1 MAPPPQPGRSTASA
15 PPDAPRDKKRKSQSQ
30 SESGLPPNTRSSKR
44 SINTHPAFRRGTS
57 QLSRASSDYSHSDS
71 RAPAYTK
78 HKTTN
83 PSHTLDDGTTIA
95 APEVPKQ
102 SQIDALLKAEMEDAI
117 FCDPN
122 FIKNF
127 LTVDSTRLK
136 TALERCKRDLDNFR
150 FPTITKE
157 RQLYEPL
164 ARLLSRIRRAVNSD
178 AEQSSQFLD
187 VSSTAIPS
195 HGQDTAG
202 IKPDLVLFDDTTQHW
217 ETVRMP
223 IEVKTKATHLKV
235 GMKQLTR
242 YARAVFANQ
251 LHRRHLYG
259 MVMCKWAATFVRFD
273 RSGILYST
281 PIDIRSQNFREA
293 FAGLMML
300 SEEAFG
306 YDTAFTT
313 RSARDGRLEYYVDL
327 PAAAF
332 PAEGGLNATAEGPAA
347 TPGPSSEP
355 NAARNLLTKRLK
367 VMRTLCHRKSIRGR
381 ATIVLRVREV
391 INPGVSNKEPTA
403 RMKTR
408 AQTKEEQSAEDE
420 VEVLGTRDYVLKLMW
435 RDPNKKMEG
444 EVLERLVGIYGVA
457 QHMWHSDVFKQCKS
471 PNCTMSMDNSCGNC
485 LDKTPDKD
493 ELWVAENFKDLDVEI
508 PEEADGDEETVYKEV
523 DTDKYSPA
531 YARRTS
537 RTYCRLLMSTVG
549 SPLHTAGSPSELLQS
564 ILDAVLGYWRMVNM
578 GLLHRDISDGN
589 VLILREGHGYRKQ
602 DWKLP
607 QTTTN
612 DEDSVLARSERF
624 LQEVVDDLG
633 RDPTG
638 MLNDFDLSKTHNLMG
653 VSFFGDSVSEG
664 EESNSDPD
672 ESRPKRRKLDPETN
686 ISSSSKGKG
695 RENTAPKE
703 SSLNRVIEA
712 EKGARCIDFRT
723 GTPTYMSTRVL
734 QLEIGQ
740 EYEHHFMDDLESFFW
755 LILWCVVEHLDSRKA
770 KPSMVAYRLLD
781 ELSKPELRF
790 IALTKVNVLRQ
801 CSKKG
806 IKIRKTLAACTNAW
820 ASDPAIVSVIVKLGS
835 YFDDVNEEE
844 SLSEY
849 TPDVVFPMFVGI
861 ILDALKPQ

>member
-1 MAPPPQPGRSTASA
+1 MAPPPQPGRSTTSA
-15 PPDAPRDKKRKSQSQ
+15 PPNAPRDKKRKSQSQ
-30 SESGLPPNTRSSKR
+30 SESGLPPNTRSSKC

-122 FIKNF
+122 FVKNL

-136 TALERCKRDLDNFR
+136 TALERCKRELDNFR

-157 RQLYEPL
+157 RHLYEPL
-164 ARLLSRIRRAVNSD
+164 ARLLSRIRRAANGD
-178 AEQSSQFLD
+178 AEH
-187 VSSTAIPS
+187 STAIPS
-195 HGQDTAG
+195 HGKDTAG
-202 IKPDLVLFDDTTQHW
+202 IKPDLVLFDGATQHW

-259 MVMCKWAATFVRFD
+259 IVMCKWAATFVRFD

-313 RSARDGRLEYYVDL
+313 RPARDGRLEYYVDL

-332 PAEGGLNATAEGPAA
+332 PAEEGLNATAEGPAA

-355 NAARNLLTKRLK
+355 NAARSLLTKRLK
-367 VMRTLCHRKSIRGR
+367 VTRTLCHRKSIRGR

-408 AQTKEEQSAEDE
+408 AQTKEEQSGEDE
-420 VEVLGTRDYVLKLMW
+420 VEVLGTWDYVLKLMW

-444 EVLERLVGIYGVA
+444 EVLERL
-457 QHMWHSDVFKQCKS
+457 CNS
-471 PNCTMSMDNSCGNC
+471 PNCTMSMDNPCGNC

-508 PEEADGDEETVYKEV
+508 PEEADGDEETIYKEV
-523 DTDKYSPA
+523 DTDTYSPA
-531 YARRTS
+531 YSRRAS

-564 ILDAVLGYWRMVNM
+564 VLDAILGYWRMVNM

-602 DWKLP
+602 DWKSP
-607 QTTTN
+607 PTTTN
-612 DEDSVLARSERF
+612 DEDSVLARSEHF
-624 LQEVVDDLG
+624 LQEVVNDLG
-633 RDPTG
+633 RDPIG

-653 VSFFGDSVSEG
+653 VSFFGDSVSED
-664 EESNSDPD
+664 EESNTDPD

-686 ISSSSKGKG
+686 VSSSSKGKD
-695 RENTAPKE
+695 RENTVPKE
-703 SSLNRVIEA
+703 SSLNRVIKA

-740 EYEHHFMDDLESFFW
+740 EYEHHFMDDMESFFW
-755 LILWCVVEHLDSRKA
+755 LILWCVVEHLDSREA
-770 KPSMVAYRLLD
+770 KPSMVTYRLLD

-790 IALTKVNVLRQ
+790 IALTKVDVLRQ

-806 IKIRKTLAACTNAW
+806 TKICKTLAACTNAW

-835 YFDDVNEEE
+835 YFDDVNDEE

-849 TPDVVFPMFVGI
+849 TSDVVFPMLVRTI
-861 ILDALKPQ
+861 MDALKPQ